1 MGFGPFSSESRSTSK
16 TYFSDNKIGASDN
29 AIVNAPR
36 LSTGKNSTLIGPGAT
51 LIKAGRDLIVQQ
63 PTDTQIFT
71 DAVGAVSEQSNRS
84 FETLSDLFAGTTA
97 VQLAAQEEAAAS
109 SKSLVQE
116 TFGRLSDLA
125 KNVQTGGEDGRNKII
140 LWLSLAALAVVGYVA
155 IKRLR

>member
-1 MGFGPFSSESRSTSK
+1 MGFGPFSSESTSTSK
-16 TYFSDNKIGASDN
+16 TYFSDNKIGASEN

-51 LIKAGRDLIVQQ
+51 VIKAGRDLIVQQ
-63 PTDTQIFT
+63 PTDTQVFT
-71 DAVGAVSEQSNRS
+71 DAVGAISEQSSRS

-97 VQLAAQEEAAAS
+97 AQLAAREEAAAS
-109 SKSLVQE
+109 SKSLVEQ

-140 LWLSLAALAVVGYVA
+140 LWLSLAALAAVA
-155 IKRLR
+155 WVALKRS

>member
-1 MGFGPFSSESRSTSK
+1 MGFGPFSSESSTSSK
-16 TYFSDNKIGASDN
+16 TYFSDEKIGASDN

-36 LSTGKNSTLIGPGAT
+36 VIAGKKGTAIGPGAT
-51 LIKAGRDLIVQQ
+51 VIRAGRDLIVQQ
-63 PTDTQIFT
+63 PTDTQVFT
-71 DAVGAVSEQSNRS
+71 DAVGAISEQSSRS

-97 VQLAAQEEAAAS
+97 AQLAAQEEAAAS
-109 SKSLVQE
+109 SKSLVEQ
-116 TFGRLSDLA
+116 TFGRLTDLA

>member
-1 MGFGPFSSESRSTSK
+1 MWDSK
-16 TYFSDNKIGASDN
+16 ILG
-29 AIVNAPR
+29 
-36 LSTGKNSTLIGPGAT
+36 LST
-51 LIKAGRDLIVQQ
+51 R
-63 PTDTQIFT
+63 
-71 DAVGAVSEQSNRS
+71 VSPHHVRETEQSSRS

-97 VQLAAQEEAAAS
+97 AQLAAQEEAAAS

-116 TFGRLSDLA
+116 TFGRLTDLA